1 MASKLTTLANQKSSA
16 EIQTMSKD
24 SLKWMKS
31 KISDLV
37 NPANVRAAIN
47 REEFRQKNTFG
58 LGGLYCFY
66 YNPIGKKDLPYYDK
80 FPLVL
85 VLEKYSDGILGLN
98 LHYLPLQ
105 YRLAFLGKLMDF
117 AVLDRKDDIK

>member
-1 MASKLTTLANQKSSA
+1 MVSKLTTLANQKSSA

-66 YNPIGKKDLPYYDK
+66 YNPIGKKDLPYMINFLWYWYWRNILMVFWD
-80 FPLVL
+80 LTYIIYH
-85 VLEKYSDGILGLN
+85 YSTDW
-98 LHYLPLQ
+98 H
-105 YRLAFLGKLMDF
+105 F
-117 AVLDRKDDIK
+117 